1 MFRLARIATHE
12 KVVQDSLTASVLG
25 TIGIRA
31 LEYGLLDF
39 GSLSQVLAGI
49 VSRAV
54 DDSRERVR

>member
-1 MFRLARIATHE
+1 MFRLARLATHE
-12 KVVQDSLTASVLG
+12 KVVQIILTASVFR

-39 GSLSQVLAGI
+39 GSISQVLAGI

-54 DDSRERVR
+54 DDSRECVR